1 MTKLVLYQLEVRN
14 PTGEVFSGQVTFSP
28 GSQREQFQLS
38 GAGRSL
44 NVIARTT
51 LDKPDYRVCWVD
63 LPEGNPD
70 RAVIFH
76 LGEAFQPF
84 YQATGMSVKTG
95 KFVCW
100 RASVRLVSD
109 K

>member
-1 MTKLVLYQLEVRN
+1 MTKSVLYQLEVRN
-14 PTGEVFSGQVTFSP
+14 PTGEVFSGQVTFNP
-28 GSQREQFQLS
+28 GPRRSQFQLS
-38 GAGRSL
+38 GAEGSL
-44 NVIARTT
+44 SVVARTI

-76 LGEAFQPF
+76 LGETFQPN
-84 YQATGMSVKTG
+84 YQATGMSVKTS
-95 KFVCW
+95 KFVRW
-100 RASVRLVSD
+100 RASVRLISG